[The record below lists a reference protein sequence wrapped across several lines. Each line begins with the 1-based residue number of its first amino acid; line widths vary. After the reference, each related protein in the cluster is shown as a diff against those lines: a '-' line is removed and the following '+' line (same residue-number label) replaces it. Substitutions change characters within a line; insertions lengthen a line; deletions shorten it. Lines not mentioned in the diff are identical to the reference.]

1 MQDTNFIIKGN
12 ICYSR
17 EKNRLE
23 IHDNA
28 YLICEDGIS
37 KGVYPDIPHAYRDFT
52 LFDYTDKLIIPGLV
66 DLHVHAPQYAF
77 RGLGMDLELID
88 WLNTYTFK
96 EEQKYK
102 DLAYADK
109 AYQIF
114 ADDLKHS
121 ATTRAVIFA
130 TIHPDATLH
139 LMHLLEE
146 SGLVSYVGKVNMD
159 RNSPDYLIEES
170 VEKAI
175 RDTDIWIKASQENFK
190 RTKPILTP
198 RFIPTCSDT
207 LLDSL
212 SDLQKTYHLPLQ
224 SHLSE
229 NLGEIEWVKELDK
242 EARFYADAYHRHGL
256 MDKQYKSIMAHCV
269 YSSQEEIEMLKEENV
284 FIAHCPNSNTN
295 LSSGIAPIR
304 TYLDMDMK
312 VGLGTDVAGGFS
324 ISMFHAM
331 VDALQVSKLR
341 WRLQDTSLAPLNI
354 AEVFY
359 LATKGGGEFFGN
371 VGSFEEGFE
380 FDALVLDDSSLKH
393 PQELDTKARLERFI
407 YLNNEHHI
415 LSKFVQ
421 GRKIF

>member
-1 MQDTNFIIKGN
+1 MQNTNFIIRGN
-12 ICYSR
+12 ICYSK
-17 EKNRLE
+17 EKSQLE

-28 YLICEDGIS
+28 YLVCENGIS
-37 KGVYPDIPHAYRDFT
+37 KGIYPDIPHTYKNFT
-52 LFDYTDKLIIPGLV
+52 LLDYTDKLIIPGLI

-102 DLAYADK
+102 DLTYADK

-170 VEKAI
+170 VETAI

-198 RFIPTCSDT
+198 RFIPTCSDA

-212 SDLQKTYHLPLQ
+212 SDLQRTYHLPLQ

-354 AEVFY
+354 AEAFY

-371 VGSFEEGFE
+371 VGSFEDGFE
-380 FDALVLDDSSLKH
+380 FDALVLDDSSLRH

-407 YLNNEHHI
+407 YLNNDHHI